1 MNENLNKALDAL
13 KTYDWGVDPNV
24 LKPID
29 EAIIATHSDAAAR
42 KELETRLIEV
52 LKSGAPRAA
61 KDAVC
66 RALKT
71 IGTAVAVP
79 ALAPLL
85 ADESLSHMARYA
97 LERIP
102 APEAGQAMREALSKV
117 PAKLKIGIIS
127 SLGVRGEATALSS
140 LQALLADSDA
150 AVAAA
155 AAHALGCLG
164 SIDAAKAL
172 VTAKPIAGTKA
183 AIADA
188 SLECAENLVAAGN
201 KAAAKIT
208 YEKLFASS
216 PTKPVKEAATRG
228 LKTCADPRPASDTH
242 PK

>member
-102 APEAGQAMREALSKV
+102 C
-117 PAKLKIGIIS
+117 
-127 SLGVRGEATALSS
+127 
-140 LQALLADSDA
+140 LLYTSDA
-150 AVAAA
+150 A
-155 AAHALGCLG
+155 
-164 SIDAAKAL
+164 D
-172 VTAKPIAGTKA
+172 
-183 AIADA
+183 
-188 SLECAENLVAAGN
+188 E
-201 KAAAKIT
+201 
-208 YEKLFASS
+208 
-216 PTKPVKEAATRG
+216 
-228 LKTCADPRPASDTH
+228 
-242 PK
+242 